1 MANERVVMGRYSK
14 FITPRN
20 KEAAPVELP
29 NEAVKEPGNLS
40 AEELRDMEIRVM
52 AHELPIARVTR
63 KLVKSL
69 DENMQLL
76 IKSLEEQH
84 GTCFNFIDMKDKQV
98 WVFDDGYRLE
108 INVDQ
113 K

>member
-1 MANERVVMGRYSK
+1 MGKYSK

-20 KEAAPVELP
+20 KEASQVGLP
-29 NEAVKEPGNLS
+29 KGVVGEPTPIS
-40 AEELRDMEIRVM
+40 PEELRDLEIRVM

-76 IKSLEEQH
+76 IKSLEVQH
-84 GTCFNFIDMKDKQV
+84 GTCFNFIDLKDKQV

-108 INVDQ
+108 INVEN